1 MQLGA
6 CLKASQLWR
15 HVQIL
20 GLTKNMRAHIT
31 GDVNSRHFA
40 AKLLK
45 IGNGNVQHDSQDYI
59 QIPEGVGTCVSNLE
73 ELKRKVYPDL
83 NANIQ
88 DREWVA
94 SRAILAPKN
103 CTVRA
108 INASLLAELN
118 GRERVYYSMD
128 TLQDGNEDQGV
139 MYSPDTLNSLEL
151 SGIPSHRLALK
162 LGSVV
167 MLMRNMGKFCAH

>member
-1 MQLGA
+1 M
-6 CLKASQLWR
+6 
-15 HVQIL
+15 
-20 GLTKNMRAHIT
+20 
-31 GDVNSRHFA
+31 
-40 AKLLK
+40 
-45 IGNGNVQHDSQDYI
+45 
-59 QIPEGVGTCVSNLE
+59 
-73 ELKRKVYPDL
+73 
-83 NANIQ
+83 
-88 DREWVA
+88 A

-108 INASLLAELN
+108 INTSLLAELN

-128 TLQDGNEDQGV
+128 TLQDGKEDQGV

-167 MLMRNMGKFCAH
+167 MLMRNMGKFCGQ